1 VHNALISRIKILAD
15 MDISERRKPQDGQI
29 RRDFE
34 GESLDFRVSTLPTV
48 YGEKCVIRLLK
59 KEAHL
64 ADLAQLGFNRDQ
76 LRLVQK
82 VSRKPQG
89 LVLVTG
95 PTGSGKTT
103 TLHAILNTINEP
115 DINIVT
121 LEDPVEAAIPGVN
134 HVAIK
139 DKAGMGFAAG
149 LRSILRQDP
158 DVVFVG
164 EMRDS
169 EVAKIAIKAA
179 LTGHLVLSTLHT
191 DGVVE
196 TFGRLLDMG
205 VDPHLLANSTELV
218 LAQRLLRRVCTKCSR
233 PVALTPELIE
243 EFDLTEQQV
252 ATAAAKEPVGCKSCL
267 KTGYKGRVAVYES
280 IAPNRELRKLLREG
294 GDEQAILDH
303 SRELGMITLHQ
314 AGIGRALAGETTFDE
329 VRRRLGGA
337 R

>member
-1 VHNALISRIKILAD
+1 
-15 MDISERRKPQDGQI
+15 
-29 RRDFE
+29 
-34 GESLDFRVSTLPTV
+34 
-48 YGEKCVIRLLK
+48 
-59 KEAHL
+59 
-64 ADLAQLGFNRDQ
+64 
-76 LRLVQK
+76 
-82 VSRKPQG
+82 
-89 LVLVTG
+89 
-95 PTGSGKTT
+95 
-103 TLHAILNTINEP
+103 
-115 DINIVT
+115 VT